1 MKTTALLWAV
11 VIGALTPIQVGINA
25 KLHGLLAH
33 PMLAVTVNMVV
44 GALCVGLLVAVMRV
58 PLPSAGALAA
68 LPWWGWLGGVI
79 GAVFVASTLLL
90 GPKLGAAA
98 LLALIV
104 AGQMFA
110 SMALDHFGVLGF
122 PLNPISFWRTLGA
135 VLLVM
140 GVVLIVRN

>member
-1 MKTTALLWAV
+1 MKTMALLWAV
-11 VIGALTPIQVGINA
+11 VMGALMPVQVGINA
-25 KLHGLLAH
+25 RLHGLLAH
-33 PMLAVTVNMVV
+33 PMVAAMVNMVV

-58 PLPSAGALAA
+58 PLPSVGALAA
-68 LPWWGWLGGVI
+68 LPWWGWFGGVI
-79 GAVFVASTLLL
+79 GAAFVASTLLL

-122 PLNPISFWRTLGA
+122 PHSPISLWRIAGA
-135 VLLVM
+135 LLLVT